1 MTLWNQIDERCFHA
15 INGISST
22 IQLDIFARFLSSKIT
37 WWAVLAILL
46 TISLI
51 LKKKTWLKT
60 LFFCALS
67 VGATDATCAYLL
79 KPSLQRLRP
88 CHQKSVFLRKGS
100 CGSRYGMPSNHAA
113 NGAAVVISSW
123 GKVPFKISILISSLA
138 FLVGWSRIHL
148 GVHYPGDILV
158 GWCTGALISWALL
171 RLLSKFKRIR

>member
-1 MTLWNQIDERCFHA
+1 MTLWNQIDERFFHV

-22 IQLDIFARFLSSKIT
+22 IHLDTIAKFLSSLVT
-37 WWAVLAILL
+37 WWSVAILVL
-46 TISLI
+46 VIALI

-79 KPSLQRLRP
+79 KPSVQRLRP
-88 CHQKSVFLRKGS
+88 CHQNSVFLRNGS
-100 CGSRYGMPSNHAA
+100 CGSQYGMPSNHAA
-113 NGAAVVISSW
+113 NGAAVVVSSW
-123 GKVPFKISILISSLA
+123 GKVPFKISILISSFA

-158 GWCTGALISWALL
+158 GWCTGALISWAVL
-171 RLLSKFKRIR
+171 RLLSKFKRIC